1 MGWFPPHSIY
11 LSSPALRSQGRE
23 VFNSSSFLHL
33 SLILHRLPGNAVT
46 EQLTF
51 QLQPLFLLIGK
62 CLFQLISPV
71 FSPSKHPPSLGTT
84 PITKGPVWFKNQ
96 GTQKDFCFF
105 TYVQASDEV
114 FQHTHAHMYIGTH
127 VHTTHACIH
136 IHTAMNV
143 WMYTHVHACVH
154 MHTNITHTHTDLKT
168 PEGLTVFHCYLAVF
182 NNFLP
187 SPHSRAF

>member
-62 CLFQLISPV
+62 CFVSTNQPGI
-71 FSPSKHPPSLGTT
+71 F
-84 PITKGPVWFKNQ
+84 PIKTSSQSRYNTYHQGACVVQKSGDTKGFL
-96 GTQKDFCFF
+96 FF
-105 TYVQASDEV
+105 HICPGFRWSVPTHTCTHVYWNTCTHNTCV
-114 FQHTHAHMYIGTH
+114 HTHSHCYECMN
-127 VHTTHACIH
+127 VHTCTCMCAHAH
-136 IHTAMNV
+136 KH
-143 WMYTHVHACVH
+143 H
-154 MHTNITHTHTDLKT
+154 THTHTPTLKLLRDL
-168 PEGLTVFHCYLAVF
+168 
-182 NNFLP
+182 
-187 SPHSRAF
+187 